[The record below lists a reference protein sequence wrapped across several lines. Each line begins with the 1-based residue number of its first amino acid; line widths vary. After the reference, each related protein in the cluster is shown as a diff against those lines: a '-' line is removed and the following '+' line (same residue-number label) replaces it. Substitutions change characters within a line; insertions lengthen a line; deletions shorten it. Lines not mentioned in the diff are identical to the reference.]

1 MPESVITIVEQPS
14 VMANGT
20 LQKMIL
26 AQMRRFLMAVI
37 VLSAMQNA
45 PTWHLKS

>member
-1 MPESVITIVEQPS
+1 
-14 VMANGT
+14 MANGA

-26 AQMRRFLMAVI
+26 GQMRRFLMAVI

-45 PTWHLKS
+45 PTRHMKS